1 MSLPPEIHREIIRQ
15 ADAVTSTCL
24 GLTCKCFYPT
34 HRKLKKE
41 VPLYCEVYPMLG
53 DNNGPDLGSLLTRWV
68 AKAGLSYDRDLSR
81 FFIGEEQRIK
91 LRQYSRLSE
100 KEQLMMLG
108 GWDYQEIRVLREKE
122 RRKRLRQESEY

>member
-24 GLTCKCFYPT
+24 GLTCKYFYPT

-41 VPLYCEVYPMLG
+41 VPLYREVYPMLG
-53 DNNGPDLGSLLTRWV
+53 ENNRPDLGSLLTGWV
-68 AKAGLSYDRDLSR
+68 AKAGLFYNCDLSR
-81 FFIGEEQRIK
+81 FFIGEEQKRK

-100 KEQLMMLG
+100 REQLMMLG
-108 GWDYQEIRVLREKE
+108 GWDYQEIRELRAKE
-122 RRKRLRQESEY
+122 RRKRSRQESEY